1 MKQLRFTGEFKDL
14 LAKRFIKEDRG
25 FFGIGCYQKPIEH
38 GIVCLVYPDK
48 RVAVECNG
56 LYLPGIRYAK
66 PFLEKLGLPFEEF
79 GEDDYKD
86 EE

>member
-25 FFGIGCYQKPIEH
+25 FFGIGCYQKPIGG

-48 RVAVECNG
+48 TIGIECNG
-56 LYLPGIRYAK
+56 LFLPGIKYAK
-66 PFLEKLGLPFEEF
+66 PFLEKLNLPFEEF
-79 GEDDYKD
+79 GEDEDK
-86 EE
+86 EGE